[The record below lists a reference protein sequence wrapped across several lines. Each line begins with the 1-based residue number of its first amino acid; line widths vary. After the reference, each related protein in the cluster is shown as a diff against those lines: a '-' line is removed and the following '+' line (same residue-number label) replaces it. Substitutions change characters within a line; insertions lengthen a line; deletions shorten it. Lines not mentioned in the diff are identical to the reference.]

1 LNLQYP
7 NADKQLKFEYRMH
20 IGEDLL
26 KYEKT
31 AKNKEIVGLLNYAD
45 ILKDKID
52 FFLDKQELFLTKNE
66 VVFRVN

>member
-1 LNLQYP
+1 
-7 NADKQLKFEYRMH
+7 MH